1 MKIAFV
7 VTKLGAKHGKKGI
20 KNLGSYRKKLT
31 K

>member
-1 MKIAFV
+1 MKKAFV
-7 VTKLGAKHGKKGI
+7 VTKLGAKHGKNGI